1 MLGAAEQAEAGV
13 SGLFGGGNVARKL
26 KVDNGGLSLLATT
39 TTTTTTAMGT
49 FDVLLLMMMMM
60 LLQLPFTV
68 LLLVWC
74 AGLAVVGAHR
84 SRAQNWAHSKWAQTA
99 VEERVWGLIRLF
111 VRQSQPL
118 DHRLQHGH
126 DCLFVTQPPRPAARA
141 AAAEGATAAGTAAA
155 DAAAA
160 GVAASYY
167 CRRRCYRLLALARA
181 CV

>member
-49 FDVLLLMMMMM
+49 FDVLLLLLMMMMM

-74 AGLAVVGAHR
+74 AGSLL
-84 SRAQNWAHSKWAQTA
+84 S
-99 VEERVWGLIRLF
+99 GLIEAGLKTRLK
-111 VRQSQPL
+111 
-118 DHRLQHGH
+118 
-126 DCLFVTQPPRPAARA
+126 
-141 AAAEGATAAGTAAA
+141 
-155 DAAAA
+155 
-160 GVAASYY
+160 ASGL
-167 CRRRCYRLLALARA
+167 RRR
-181 CV
+181 

>member
-99 VEERVWGLIRLF
+99 VEERVWGVIRLF
-111 VRQSQPL
+111 VRRRQPL

-126 DCLFVTQPPRPAARA
+126 DCLFVTQQPRPAARA
-141 AAAEGATAAGTAAA
+141 AAAEGATAGTAAA

-167 CRRRCYRLLALARA
+167 CCRRCYWLLALARA